1 MGVEKM
7 AGTTLTILLAD
18 DHTLVRETLVEL
30 LKKLAPE
37 VTVVQAKNFSD
48 VEKLVTQMTLDLAIL
63 DMVMPGM
70 QGLQGLNILH
80 NSYPALPIVILSGV
94 AQPHDVTQAMRLG
107 AAGFISKTI
116 GGRGL
121 LNALRMVLA
130 GERYIPPLVLPET
143 EELLTT
149 EKQQNVSLTR
159 REQEILQL
167 LVTGQSNRE
176 IGDKLGVQEVT
187 IKAHLRNLFNKL
199 GVSNRTEAVLYLLG
213 QRALQAGHYEDQNKG
228 MS

>member
-1 MGVEKM
+1 M

-37 VTVVQAKNFSD
+37 VTVVEAKNFPD
-48 VEKLVTQMTLDLAIL
+48 VEKLVAQMTLDLVIL

-70 QGLQGLNILH
+70 QGLQGLNVLH
-80 NSYPALPIVILSGV
+80 KSHPDLPIVILSGV

-143 EELLTT
+143 EEVLTA
-149 EKQQNVSLTR
+149 EKQQSISLTR

-176 IGDKLGVQEVT
+176 IGYRLGVQEVT

-213 QRALQAGHYEDQNKG
+213 QKALQPDHYQDHNKG
-228 MS
+228 IT

>member
-1 MGVEKM
+1 M
-7 AGTTLTILLAD
+7 AGKELTILLAD

-30 LKKLAPE
+30 LKKLADE
-37 VTVVQAKNFSD
+37 VEVIEAENFSD
-48 VEKLVTQMTLDLAIL
+48 VEKCVEQNSLDLAIL

-70 QGLQGLNILH
+70 RGLHGLSVLH
-80 NSYPALPIVILSGV
+80 KKCPELPVVILSGV
-94 AQPHDVTQAMRLG
+94 AQPQDVTQAMQLG
-107 AAGFISKTI
+107 AHGFISKTI

-121 LNALRMVLA
+121 LSALRMVLA
-130 GERYIPPLVLPET
+130 GERYIPPLVLPQTNEV
-143 EELLTT
+143 EEV
-149 EKQQNVSLTR
+149 EKQDSIPLTR

-187 IKAHLRNLFNKL
+187 IKAHLRNLFTKL

-213 QRALQAGHYEDQNKG
+213 QKALNKQTG
-228 MS
+228 EGGDMN